1 MIKNDY
7 KIVPDTDVVEICVT
21 QKNGVKHVV
30 LIDLEDLERIS
41 HMKDFSVHVWF
52 NKCTNS
58 FYAMYHDEN
67 NKTKR
72 LHRLIM
78 DTPEGLVTDHINH
91 NTLDNR
97 RCNLRNVSNRE
108 NGSNLKRKS
117 ECSSQYVGV
126 TWNKR
131 ARKWLAHIKINGKTK
146 HLGLFTN
153 ELQASQAYLQA
164 RNRIAI

>member
-7 KIVPDTDVVEICVT
+7 KIVPDTDVVEIYIT
-21 QKNGVKHVV
+21 QKSGVKHVV
-30 LIDLEDLERIS
+30 LMDLEDFERINQLR
-41 HMKDFSVHVWF
+41 DFTVYVWF

-58 FYAMYHDEN
+58 FYAMYNDEN
-67 NKTKR
+67 NKTKL

-78 DTPEGLVTDHINH
+78 DTPEGLVIDHINH

-117 ECSSQYVGV
+117 EKSSRYVGV
-126 TWNKR
+126 YWHKH
-131 ARKWLAHIKINGKTK
+131 AKKWLAHIQINGKTK
-146 HLGLFTN
+146 HLGYFTN
-153 ELQASQAYLQA
+153 ELEASKAYLQA
-164 RNRIAI
+164 KNQIAI